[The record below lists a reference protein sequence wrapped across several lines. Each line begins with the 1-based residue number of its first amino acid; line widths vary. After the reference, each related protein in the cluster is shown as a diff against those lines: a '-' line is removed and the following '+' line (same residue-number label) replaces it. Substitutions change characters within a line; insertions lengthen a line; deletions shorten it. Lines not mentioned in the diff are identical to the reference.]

1 MHMKFINV
9 PAMAILG
16 FLLSAGINPL
26 YSNADTE
33 DNPPNFIIILTD
45 DQGYNDLGCYGSKT
59 IKTPRIDRLAEQ
71 GIRFTSFYAQPVC
84 GPSRGAL
91 MTGRYPVRIGG
102 GWTVHS
108 DEVMIPEIL
117 KTRGYT
123 TACIGKWDMSGR
135 KFVEGQLPN
144 DQGFDYYFGTL
155 GANDRG
161 VVQLMR
167 NRDSLDRT
175 DDMSKL
181 TKLYTDEAL
190 AFIEKNKKAPFF
202 LYLAHTM
209 PHVMIDAS
217 AAFKGKS
224 SGQLYGD
231 VVEEIDWNVGRIVD
245 ALEKW
250 KLDKNTYLVYL
261 SDNGPWTRREE
272 ENRRRHGGQ
281 IATGSAFPLRDSK
294 GSAYEGGFRVPCI
307 IRAPGKIPA
316 GVVTGEIVASLD
328 ILPTIARLS
337 GAEIPANAKI
347 DGYDVT
353 SLLHGETGDSPRQ
366 VFYYHQRNML
376 RAVRHGNWKLMLPQ
390 TETAPELYNLEKDV
404 SESRNIAAEYPEIVA
419 ELLEMTKNA
428 PGDVAVG
435 MME

>member
-1 MHMKFINV
+1 MKFINV